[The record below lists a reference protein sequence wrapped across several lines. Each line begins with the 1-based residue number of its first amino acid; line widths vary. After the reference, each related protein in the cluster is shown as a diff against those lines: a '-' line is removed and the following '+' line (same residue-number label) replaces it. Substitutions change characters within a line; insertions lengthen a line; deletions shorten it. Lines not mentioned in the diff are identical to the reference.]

1 VTTDLVASVPAS
13 SQQEAIAP
21 GTTALD
27 HVARLPGLAEETTVA
42 NSETATA
49 GRDSG
54 SRGAAPARESSPSWS
69 RRKKL
74 ILAAICVAQFMVVL
88 DIAVVNVA
96 LPSIKTDLNF
106 TNESLQ
112 WVVSAYAILF
122 GGFLLLGGRLADL
135 WGARRLFMVGLG
147 IFSVASLMCG
157 FAWSETSLITFR
169 AIQGLGGALLSP
181 AALSILVNTYAEGR
195 ERNLA
200 LGIWGGIAGSGA
212 AAGTLLGGV
221 LTSGLGWQWIFYI
234 NVPIGLALIAFSPL
248 LLLADERPETRR
260 GFDIP
265 GATAVTAGLMLLVYG
280 LTRATQIGW
289 SAGETLGLLAGAA
302 ALLIAF
308 LVVEFRSRVPVLPL
322 RVLHLPTP
330 RAANIIGFLIG
341 AAVFAQFF
349 LLSLYMQQVLHYS
362 ALRTGVAY
370 VASTVLSVVFAVV
383 AQALVTRMGTRV
395 PLAAGMILV
404 GAALLLYIRLP
415 VNGHYFTDL
424 LPGFILTGLGLG
436 LSFVPVSI
444 AALTGVRP
452 LESGAASGMIN
463 TSQQIGGAVGLAAMA
478 TVATTA
484 TTHYL
489 QAHPGTG
496 IVQLTGLTHGF
507 RVAFGALAGVAF
519 LGALATPLI
528 RRTKSAPQ
536 TAGLPIFAEPA
547 IAGAGGEAAFGQ
559 PCAVNVLG
567 IVGRPWSDASDG
579 VLFRTA
585 REMAPSGMTISEF
598 DLSALPPYSDGP
610 TTGHLPEAVQR
621 LRAAIVD
628 AEALLVVAADDEN
641 GAPATSK
648 NAIDWASHPHL
659 AATLTGKPVV
669 VMAASPTDG
678 ATTTAQEHI
687 RETLRSRGATVL
699 AELELLTRGEREPAD
714 APRHVTDDG
723 ARQSVGEL
731 LGALCSEA
739 PACEAAA

>member
-1 VTTDLVASVPAS
+1 M
-13 SQQEAIAP
+13 
-21 GTTALD
+21 
-27 HVARLPGLAEETTVA
+27 A

-49 GRDSG
+49 SRDRG
-54 SRGAAPARESSPSWS
+54 SRGMARLVESSPSWT

-96 LPSIKTDLNF
+96 LPSIKTDLRF

-135 WGARRLFMVGLG
+135 LGARRLFMTGLA
-147 IFSVASLMCG
+147 IFSAASLMCG
-157 FAWSETSLITFR
+157 FAWSETSLIAFR

-181 AALSILVNTYAEGR
+181 AALSILVTTYAEGR

-234 NVPIGLALIAFSPL
+234 NVPIGIALVACSPL
-248 LLLADERPETRR
+248 LLLADGKPATRR

-265 GATAVTAGLMLLVYG
+265 GATAVTAGLMLLVYA
-280 LTRATQIGW
+280 LTRATQVGW
-289 SAGETLGLLAGAA
+289 GAGQTIGLLAGSAV
-302 ALLIAF
+302 LLIGF
-308 LVVEFRSRVPVLPL
+308 LAVEFRSRNPVLPL

-330 RAANIIGFLIG
+330 RAANLIGFLIG

-370 VASTVLSVVFAVV
+370 VASTLLSVVFAVV
-383 AQALVTRMGTRV
+383 AQALVNRIGARV
-395 PLAAGMILV
+395 VLSAGMLLV
-404 GAALLLYIRLP
+404 GAALVLYVRLP
-415 VNGHYFTDL
+415 VNGRYVQDL

-436 LSFVPVSI
+436 LCFVPVSI

-452 LESGAASGMIN
+452 VESGAASGMIN

-489 QAHPGTG
+489 QAHPGSG
-496 IVQLTGLTHGF
+496 AVQLAGLTHGF
-507 RVAFGALAGVAF
+507 QVAFAALAGVAF
-519 LGALATPLI
+519 AGALATPLI
-528 RRTKSAPQ
+528 GRSRAVLGE
-536 TAGLPIFAEPA
+536 AGLP
-547 IAGAGGEAAFGQ
+547 AAPQALATGMLASAALGR
-559 PCAVNVLG
+559 PCSVNVLG
-567 IVGRPWSDASDG
+567 LVGGPWLDAPG
-579 VLFRTA
+579 ELLFRAT
-585 REMAPSGMTISEF
+585 REVAPYGMTIREF
-598 DLSALPPYSDGP
+598 DLSSLPPYVDGP
-610 TTGHLPEAVQR
+610 SIGDIPESVQR
-621 LRAAIVD
+621 LREAIKE
-628 AEALLVVAADDEN
+628 AEALLVVTPGHDADGAAD
-641 GAPATSK
+641 AR

-659 AATLTGKPVV
+659 DTTLPGKPVV
-669 VMAASPTDG
+669 LMTASSDGRTGPT
-678 ATTTAQEHI
+678 A
-687 RETLRSRGATVL
+687 REAMREKLSSRGATVL
-699 AELELLTRGEREPAD
+699 GEMELPAQGERS
-714 APRHVTDDG
+714 RDDFPG
-723 ARQSVGEL
+723 RTIDDHARQSVREL
-731 LGALCSEA
+731 LATLCAAEQS
-739 PACEAAA
+739 CAAAA

>member
-1 VTTDLVASVPAS
+1 
-13 SQQEAIAP
+13 
-21 GTTALD
+21 
-27 HVARLPGLAEETTVA
+27 VA

-49 GRDSG
+49 GRNSG
-54 SRGAAPARESSPSWS
+54 SRGTAPLRESSTPWT
-69 RRKKL
+69 RRKKF

-135 WGARRLFMVGLG
+135 LGARRLFMVGLG

-221 LTSGLGWQWIFYI
+221 LTSGLGWQWIFYV
-234 NVPIGLALIAFSPL
+234 NVPIGLALIAFSPVL
-248 LLLADERPETRR
+248 LLSDQRPESRR
-260 GFDIP
+260 GFDVP

-289 SAGETLGLLAGAA
+289 SAGETIGLLAAA
-302 ALLIAF
+302 VVLLVAF
-308 LVVEFRSRVPVLPL
+308 LVVEFRSRNPVLPL

-330 RAANIIGFLIG
+330 RAANLIGFLIG

-349 LLSLYMQQVLHYS
+349 LLSLYMQEVLHYS

-370 VASTVLSVVFAVV
+370 VASTVLSVIIAVV
-383 AQALVTRMGTRV
+383 AQALVNRLGTRV
-395 PLAAGMILV
+395 PLAAGMVLLA
-404 GAALLLYIRLP
+404 AALLLYIRLP
-415 VNGHYFTDL
+415 VNGHYVSDL

-436 LSFVPVSI
+436 LAFVPVSI

-489 QAHPGTG
+489 QAHPGGT

-507 RVAFGALAGVAF
+507 RVAFAALAGVAL
-519 LGALATPLI
+519 LGAVATPLI
-528 RRTKSAPQ
+528 RRAKVAPEI
-536 TAGLPIFAEPA
+536 AGLPVTPQPA
-547 IAGAGGEAAFGQ
+547 VAGGGQPAFGQ
-559 PCAVNVLG
+559 CAVNVLG
-567 IVGRPWSDASDG
+567 IVGRPSSDADG

-585 REMAPSGMTISEF
+585 REMAPSGMTIREF
-598 DLSALPPYSDGP
+598 DLSGLPPYSDGP
-610 TTGHLPEAVQR
+610 MRGDLPEAVSR
-621 LRAAIVD
+621 LRTAISE
-628 AEALLVVAADDEN
+628 AEALLVVAADD
-641 GAPATSK
+641 ASAAASSK
-648 NAIDWASHPHL
+648 NAIDWASHPRL
-659 AATLTGKPVV
+659 DGTLSGKPVV
-669 VMAASPTDG
+669 VMATSPASE
-678 ATTTAQEHI
+678 ATATAQEDL
-687 RETLRSRGATVL
+687 RESLRSHGATVL
-699 AELELLTRGEREPAD
+699 AELELLTQGEHEHDETPQR
-714 APRHVTDDG
+714 VTDEG
-723 ARQSVGEL
+723 ARRSVNEL
-731 LGALCSEA
+731 LGALCSSA
-739 PACEAAA
+739 TACEAAA

>member
-1 VTTDLVASVPAS
+1 M
-13 SQQEAIAP
+13 
-21 GTTALD
+21 
-27 HVARLPGLAEETTVA
+27 A
-42 NSETATA
+42 NSETATVS
-49 GRDSG
+49 RDGG
-54 SRGAAPARESSPSWS
+54 SRGTTRSRESSPSWT

-74 ILAAICVAQFMVVL
+74 ILAAICVAQFMVAL

-96 LPSIKTDLNF
+96 LPSIKTDLHF

-112 WVVSAYAILF
+112 WVISAYSILF

-135 WGARRLFMVGLG
+135 LGARRLFMAGLVV
-147 IFSVASLMCG
+147 FSLASLMCG

-195 ERNLA
+195 ERNMA
-200 LGIWGGIAGSGA
+200 LGVWGGIAGSGA
-212 AAGTLLGGV
+212 AAGTLLGGL

-234 NVPIGLALIAFSPL
+234 NVPIGAALVALSPVL
-248 LLLADERPETRR
+248 LLSDQRPESRR

-265 GATAVTAGLMLLVYG
+265 GATAVTAGLMLLVYA
-280 LTRATQIGW
+280 LTRATQVGW
-289 SAGETLGLLAGAA
+289 SATATIGLLAAA
-302 ALLIAF
+302 VVLLATF
-308 LVVEFRSRVPVLPL
+308 LVVELRSRTPVLPL

-395 PLAAGMILV
+395 PLAAGLLLV
-404 GAALLLYIRLP
+404 GAALLLYVRLP
-415 VNGHYFTDL
+415 VNGHYFSDL

-436 LSFVPVSI
+436 LAFVPVSI

-496 IVQLTGLTHGF
+496 IVQLAGLTHGF
-507 RVAFGALAGVAF
+507 RVAFAALAGVAF
-519 LGALATPLI
+519 LGALSTPMI
-528 RRTKSAPQ
+528 RRARVAPQ
-536 TAGLPIFAEPA
+536 TAGLPMLPEPA
-547 IAGAGGEAAFGQ
+547 LAGAGGRPVFGQ

-567 IVGRPWSDASDG
+567 IVGRSRSDEQDG

-585 REMAPSGMTISEF
+585 KEMAPSGMTIREF
-598 DLSALPPYSDGP
+598 DLTGLPPYSDAP
-610 TTGHLPEAVQR
+610 TRDGLPDTVQR
-621 LRAAIVD
+621 LRTAIAE
-628 AEALLVVAADDEN
+628 AEALLVVAADDD
-641 GAPATSK
+641 ASASSK
-648 NAIDWASHPHL
+648 NALDWAAHPRL
-659 AATLTGKPVV
+659 DATLSGKPVV
-669 VMAASPTDG
+669 VMAGSPASD
-678 ATTTAQEHI
+678 ATAAAREHL

-699 AELELLTRGEREPAD
+699 AELELLTGSDRGEAEPIAD
-714 APRHVTDDG
+714 EGQR
-723 ARQSVGEL
+723 RSVNEL
-731 LGALCSEA
+731 LGSLCSSA
-739 PACEAAA
+739 AFCEAA